1 MGIPSYLINF
11 PNIAS
16 DWDYENN
23 KGVDI
28 NLVYRTSRLLVHWKC
43 INGHKY
49 RTSVFSRVR
58 SNGCKECNKVSFSE
72 IRIKSNALNGTSFAD
87 ENPEIVIEW
96 NLDRNKFSPNE
107 VTSKSNLKIWFKCNK
122 GHEWMTSPKAR
133 TRGDGCPICSKNNLP
148 HLIRKAKLS
157 KASMSLAEKHPE
169 LLQEWDY
176 TKNKF
181 TPEELTPN
189 SNYKVFWKCKF
200 NHNWEATIYNR
211 TQNKSGCPYCKSSTS
226 KLEIFVLCE
235 LQKLFKNVIWRG
247 KIAGFECDVI
257 IEYLK
262 TGIEIDGAYW
272 HDDKLER
279 DNLKRK
285 IFNENGYTLLR
296 LRDYRLPI
304 IKDDVVIYDNKSNE
318 VDLVVNLLFLI
329 KKYHPTFEITKY
341 IVDKKQI
348 GLAEYKKILSLL
360 PAPTENDTLAYHNP
374 TLSIEWDLDKNFPLT
389 AEMFSPNS
397 EKKVWWRC
405 KNGHPSWEASIKN
418 RNIHSSGCPNC
429 YKENAGTIVRNALL
443 KKSNTSL
450 GLENPDFLIEW
461 DNENNKINPFQ
472 VSSKSGLK
480 VNWECKYGHKFIM
493 SIGLRNRG
501 SNCPKCHQTNRGE
514 ILRKSL
520 LKKSGINFSITHP
533 HLLYEWDYDLNIKSP
548 DEFSPNSH
556 SIVHWKCKNGHL
568 RMASIKSI
576 SNGIGKCIEC
586 KSIAFLRKDLL
597 ELWDYHINK
606 TFDPQKSM
614 IGSNKKVW
622 WKCDVHGSFQRVI
635 YEMAKN
641 KKCPKCSQNAYK
653 K

>member
-1 MGIPSYLINF
+1 M
-11 PNIAS
+11 
-16 DWDYENN
+16 
-23 KGVDI
+23 
-28 NLVYRTSRLLVHWKC
+28 
-43 INGHKY
+43 
-49 RTSVFSRVR
+49 
-58 SNGCKECNKVSFSE
+58 
-72 IRIKSNALNGTSFAD
+72 
-87 ENPEIVIEW
+87 
-96 NLDRNKFSPNE
+96 
-107 VTSKSNLKIWFKCNK
+107 
-122 GHEWMTSPKAR
+122 
-133 TRGDGCPICSKNNLP
+133 
-148 HLIRKAKLS
+148 
-157 KASMSLAEKHPE
+157 
-169 LLQEWDY
+169 
-176 TKNKF
+176 
-181 TPEELTPN
+181 
-189 SNYKVFWKCKF
+189 
-200 NHNWEATIYNR
+200 
-211 TQNKSGCPYCKSSTS
+211 
-226 KLEIFVLCE
+226 CE
-235 LQKLFKNVIWRG
+235 LQKLFNNVIWRG

-257 IEYLK
+257 IEDLK

-279 DNLKRK
+279 DNLKSK

-318 VDLVVNLLFLI
+318 IDLVVNLLFLI

-360 PAPTENDTLAYHNP
+360 PAPTENETLAYHNP
-374 TLSIEWDLDKNFPLT
+374 KLSIEWDLDKNFPLT

-443 KKSNTSL
+443 KKTNTSL

-461 DNENNKINPFQ
+461 DYENNKINPFQ

-520 LKKSGINFSITHP
+520 LKKSGINFSISHP
-533 HLLYEWDYDLNIKSP
+533 HLLNEWNYDLNIKSP

-597 ELWDYHINK
+597 DLLDYNKNK

-641 KKCPKCSQNAYK
+641 KKCPKCFQNAYK